1 MFTSRAEYRLLLRE
15 DNADLRLTEKG
26 RELGL
31 VDEDRWRQFSEK
43 REAIEIEQQRLKDTW
58 VQPGSSVAEQLS
70 GHIEKKLA
78 REYSLYDLLKRP
90 ELNYKIIGDLYP
102 EHKVEQKIA
111 EQVEIDAKYSG
122 YINRQQD
129 EVNRLQ
135 RHEKTRIPADFDYQS
150 VSGLSNEI
158 KQKLSEATPETLA
171 RASRIPGV
179 TPAAISLLIVQL
191 KKHAA

>member
-1 MFTSRAEYRLLLRE
+1 ML
-15 DNADLRLTEKG
+15 
-26 RELGL
+26 
-31 VDEDRWRQFSEK
+31 
-43 REAIEIEQQRLKDTW
+43 
-58 VQPGSSVAEQLS
+58 
-70 GHIEKKLA
+70 
-78 REYSLYDLLKRP
+78 
-90 ELNYKIIGDLYP
+90 GDLYP

-111 EQVEIDAKYSG
+111 QQVEIEAKYSG

-129 EVNRLQ
+129 EVDRLQ
-135 RHEKTRIPADFDYQS
+135 RHEKTRIPEGFDYQS

>member
-1 MFTSRAEYRLLLRE
+1 
-15 DNADLRLTEKG
+15 LTEKG

-31 VDEDRWRQFSEK
+31 VDDNRWKQFSEK

-70 GHIEKKLA
+70 AHIENKLS

-90 ELNYKIIGDLYP
+90 ELGYKIIGELYP

-111 EQVEIDAKYSG
+111 EQVEIEAKYSG

-129 EVNRLQ
+129 EVNRLR

-150 VSGLSNEI
+150 ISGLSNEI